1 MLHHV
6 TYHVPAAKLEGSPI
20 KAFMSAMGFQ
30 EVEVPDWELQA
41 AGALTVR
48 WFQSGKQKHPV
59 TVHLVGGDRIVNE
72 GQWGEYT
79 EHFDRLALGHMCVAV
94 GRARMNNL
102 KRTSW
107 CVRDSGENDRIWCE
121 FANLRVEVRP

>member
-1 MLHHV
+1 MLQHV
-6 TYHVPAAKLEGSPI
+6 TYHIPRSQLEGAPI
-20 KAFMSAMGFQ
+20 KMFMSALGFQ

-41 AGALTVR
+41 AGALQVR
-48 WFQSGKQKHPV
+48 WFQSGNQPL
-59 TVHLVGGDRIVNE
+59 TVHLVGGDLTKE
-72 GQWGEYT
+72 GRCGEYK